1 MTISQNSQKSAAR
14 KNLLVA
20 LTLSAAIS
28 IYLRVF
34 GTYDIEDSLNA
45 SFSIAAGRSGGFA
58 NLGAREFG
66 TFSYLGVPLFD
77 ALQGIG
83 GRLPYQ
89 SSWAQSPEWPLR
101 YIFSDFSF
109 VLTRVF
115 IASLVM
121 FLSAFRTLSSWK
133 PQLSSREQILFG
145 ALLCAPAGVYLR
157 ENEWSD
163 KYCLTAGIIGI
174 AFLLLN
180 KRFFQTPL
188 ANFREKQSSKYDLFL
203 LFWCVAMVA
212 TGNPGYLPAAVIV
225 LLPILTLLSCI
236 TTTRQNVFRF
246 VRENFKVM
254 ALLIVP
260 ALLTIGLVAFEL
272 LSEAVGATDYALRRT
287 KHTQGFL
294 TDQAFIGVSRR
305 ILIVPEFVAR
315 AAGVIAAFFFLPI
328 VRILY
333 DNLLPV
339 IQPTMSLT
347 GSFPR
352 GEFGGGLILVAV
364 LVSYRSLRTGSP
376 EKVFLKTLVAAQ
388 LITLVLTF
396 IAGNDLLPAAVAPS
410 AAWGIFPI
418 LLAINVLAAFILNS
432 LQTKNKRLL
441 KPILWIK
448 LLTVG
453 IWVLMQL
460 SFLTIY
466 PKPHM
471 EIPSR
476 QEAFR
481 AANSEFSLSRLF
493 PSGQFSRLAIAS
505 FETDQDSE
513 WSTALI
519 IFGQGK
525 PVVAPVEQKI
535 RNVNQ
540 LTRHAPTMSKI
551 ETLNISNKSAH
562 EVDQLADFLEIEHLL
577 IREGDPLIFKN
588 FQVELRSLS
597 RDLNRQDK
605 TEIVEI
611 SNIRFLLWT
620 RSSFTSSVVQ
630 EGESVDSG
638 YCPVLE
644 ERCDVLTKTVL
655 GSRSE
660 VPRLSVCDKS
670 CLWRYQ
676 VAVINRGDSL
686 VIPVI
691 YEESLVVTTSQA
703 TNLTTRNLG
712 GFLGVTAADAA
723 ISGTLEIGIR
733 PDSRM
738 YGRVLVSHSYLCS
751 FLVLILVSVR
761 RRKVV

>member
-1 MTISQNSQKSAAR
+1 MNISQDSQESAVR

-28 IYLRVF
+28 IYLRIF
-34 GTYDIEDSLNA
+34 GTNDVENSLNV
-45 SFSIAAGRSGGFA
+45 SFSIAAGRSGGFT
-58 NLGAREFG
+58 NLGTREFG

-89 SSWAQSPEWPLR
+89 SSWPQSPEWPLR
-101 YIFSDFSF
+101 YIFGDFSF

-115 IASLVM
+115 VASLVM

-145 ALLCAPAGVYLR
+145 ALLCAPVGVYLR
-157 ENEWSD
+157 NNEWSD
-163 KYCLTAGIIGI
+163 VYCLTAGIIGI

-188 ANFREKQSSKYDLFL
+188 ANFCEKQSSKYELFL

-212 TGNPGYLPAAVIV
+212 TGHPGLLPAAVIV
-225 LLPILTLLSCI
+225 LLPLLILLSCI

-260 ALLTIGLVAFEL
+260 ALLTIGLVVFEL
-272 LSEAVGATDYALRRT
+272 LSEADGAVDYARQRT
-287 KHTQGFL
+287 IHTQGFY
-294 TDQAFIGVSRR
+294 TDQAFIGVSRG
-305 ILIVPEFVAR
+305 IVPEFVER
-315 AAGVIAAFFFLPI
+315 VAGVIAAFFFQPI

-333 DNLLPV
+333 ENLLPV
-339 IQPTMSLT
+339 NQPTRSLT

-376 EKVFLKTLVAAQ
+376 EKVFFKVLVAAQ

-410 AAWGIFPI
+410 AAWVIFII

-432 LQTKNKRLL
+432 LRTKNNRLL

-476 QEAFR
+476 QEAFQ
-481 AANSEFSLSRLF
+481 AATSESSLSRLF
-493 PSGQFSRLAIAS
+493 PSGRFSRLAMAS
-505 FETDQDSE
+505 FERYPGSE
-513 WSTALI
+513 WSTALT
-519 IFGQGK
+519 FLSQGK

-540 LTRHAPTMSKI
+540 LTKHAPTQSKI
-551 ETLNISNKSAH
+551 RTLSISNKSAH

-577 IREGDPLIFKN
+577 IREDDPIIVKN
-588 FQVELRSLS
+588 FQLELRSLF

-605 TEIVEI
+605 TEIVKI
-611 SNIRFLLWT
+611 SERRYLLWT

-644 ERCDVLTKTVL
+644 ERCDVLTKSFP

-660 VPRLSVCDKS
+660 VPRLSVCEKS

-712 GFLGVTAADAA
+712 GFLGVTAADSA
-723 ISGTLEIGIR
+723 ISGTLEIGIQ

-738 YGRVLVSHSYLCS
+738 YGRVLVSYSYLCS

>member
-294 TDQAFIGVSRR
+294 TDQAFIGVSRG
-305 ILIVPEFVAR
+305 ILIVPEFVER
-315 AAGVIAAFFFLPI
+315 AAGVIAAFFF
-328 VRILY
+328 
-333 DNLLPV
+333 
-339 IQPTMSLT
+339 
-347 GSFPR
+347 
-352 GEFGGGLILVAV
+352 
-364 LVSYRSLRTGSP
+364 
-376 EKVFLKTLVAAQ
+376 
-388 LITLVLTF
+388 
-396 IAGNDLLPAAVAPS
+396 PA
-410 AAWGIFPI
+410 
-418 LLAINVLAAFILNS
+418 
-432 LQTKNKRLL
+432 
-441 KPILWIK
+441 
-448 LLTVG
+448 
-453 IWVLMQL
+453 
-460 SFLTIY
+460 
-466 PKPHM
+466 
-471 EIPSR
+471 
-476 QEAFR
+476 
-481 AANSEFSLSRLF
+481 
-493 PSGQFSRLAIAS
+493 
-505 FETDQDSE
+505 
-513 WSTALI
+513 
-519 IFGQGK
+519 
-525 PVVAPVEQKI
+525 
-535 RNVNQ
+535 
-540 LTRHAPTMSKI
+540 
-551 ETLNISNKSAH
+551 
-562 EVDQLADFLEIEHLL
+562 
-577 IREGDPLIFKN
+577 
-588 FQVELRSLS
+588 
-597 RDLNRQDK
+597 
-605 TEIVEI
+605 
-611 SNIRFLLWT
+611 
-620 RSSFTSSVVQ
+620 
-630 EGESVDSG
+630 
-638 YCPVLE
+638 YCP
-644 ERCDVLTKTVL
+644 DF
-655 GSRSE
+655 
-660 VPRLSVCDKS
+660 
-670 CLWRYQ
+670 
-676 VAVINRGDSL
+676 I
-686 VIPVI
+686 
-691 YEESLVVTTSQA
+691 
-703 TNLTTRNLG
+703 
-712 GFLGVTAADAA
+712 
-723 ISGTLEIGIR
+723 
-733 PDSRM
+733 
-738 YGRVLVSHSYLCS
+738 
-751 FLVLILVSVR
+751 
-761 RRKVV
+761 